1 MSVDELIAAA
11 NTLNEPDLDRVLHQ
25 IATLRARRK
34 SPVLPEEESKLLL
47 KINQPVPSDLRW
59 STTDLRSS
67 DYQVLLEK
75 REAETLTDDEY
86 SSLIELSQRIESIGA
101 ERLEAL
107 ATLAQLRQTSLLEL
121 MKTLGIEPV
130 SYV

>member
-34 SPVLPEEESKLLL
+34 SPVLPEEESKLLI
-47 KINQPVPSDLRW
+47 KINQPVPSDLR
-59 STTDLRSS
+59 S

-86 SSLIELSQRIESIGA
+86 DRLIQLSQQIEAIGA

-107 ATLAQLRQTSLLEL
+107 ATLAQLRQTSLVDL

>member
-47 KINQPVPSDLRW
+47 KINQPVPSDLR
-59 STTDLRSS
+59 S

-86 SSLIELSQRIESIGA
+86 SCLIELSQQIESIGA

>member
-47 KINQPVPSDLRW
+47 KINQPVPSDLR
-59 STTDLRSS
+59 S

-75 REAETLTDDEY
+75 REAEILTDDEY
-86 SSLIELSQRIESIGA
+86 SCLIQLSQQIEAIGA

-107 ATLAQLRQTSLLEL
+107 ATLAQLRQTSLVDL

>member
-34 SPVLPEEESKLLL
+34 SPLLPEEESKLLL
-47 KINQPVPSDLRW
+47 KINQSVPSDLR
-59 STTDLRSS
+59 SN
-67 DYQVLLEK
+67 YQVLRGK

-86 SSLIELSQRIESIGA
+86 DRLIQLSQQIESIGA

-107 ATLAQLRQTSLLEL
+107 ATLAQLRQTSLVDL
-121 MKTLGIEPV
+121 MKTLGIPPV
-130 SYV
+130 IYV

>member
-47 KINQPVPSDLRW
+47 KINQPVPSDVR
-59 STTDLRSS
+59 S

-86 SSLIELSQRIESIGA
+86 DRLIQLSQQIEAIGA

-107 ATLAQLRQTSLLEL
+107 ATLAQLRQTSLVEL

-130 SYV
+130 TYV

>member
-75 REAETLTDDEY
+75 REAETLTDDDT
-86 SSLIELSQRIESIGA
+86 I
-101 ERLEAL
+101 
-107 ATLAQLRQTSLLEL
+107 
-121 MKTLGIEPV
+121 V
-130 SYV
+130 

>member
-34 SPVLPEEESKLLL
+34 LTVLPEEESKLLL
-47 KINQPVPSDLRW
+47 KINQPVPSG
-59 STTDLRSS
+59 LRSN
-67 DYQVLLEK
+67 YQVLREK

-86 SSLIELSQRIESIGA
+86 DRLIQLSEQIESIGTQ
-101 ERLEAL
+101 RLEAL
-107 ATLAQLRQTSLLEL
+107 ATLAQLRQTSLVEL

-130 SYV
+130 TYV

>member
-25 IATLRARRK
+25 IATLRAQRK
-34 SPVLPEEESKLLL
+34 SPLLPEEESKLLL
-47 KINQPVPSDLRW
+47 QINQPVPSDLR
-59 STTDLRSS
+59 SN
-67 DYQVLLEK
+67 YQVLRGK

-86 SSLIELSQRIESIGA
+86 ERLIQLSEQIESIGA

-107 ATLAQLRQTSLLEL
+107 ATLAQLRQTSLVDL
-121 MKTLGIEPV
+121 MKTLGIAPV

>member
-34 SPVLPEEESKLLL
+34 LTVLPEEESKLLL
-47 KINQPVPSDLRW
+47 KINQPVPSG
-59 STTDLRSS
+59 LRSN
-67 DYQVLLEK
+67 YQVLREK

-86 SSLIELSQRIESIGA
+86 DRLIQLSEQIESIGTR
-101 ERLEAL
+101 RLEAL
-107 ATLAQLRQTSLLEL
+107 ATLAQLRQISLVEL

-130 SYV
+130 TYV

>member
-34 SPVLPEEESKLLL
+34 STVLPEEESKLLL
-47 KINQPVPSDLRW
+47 KINQPVPSDLR
-59 STTDLRSS
+59 SN
-67 DYQVLLEK
+67 YQVLRVK

-86 SSLIELSQRIESIGA
+86 DRLIQLSQQIESIGTQ
-101 ERLEAL
+101 RLEAL
-107 ATLAQLRQTSLLEL
+107 ATLAQLRQTSLVEL
-121 MKTLGIEPV
+121 MKTLGIQPV
-130 SYV
+130 TCV

>member
-11 NTLNEPDLDRVLHQ
+11 NTLNESDLDRVLHQ

-34 SPVLPEEESKLLL
+34 LTVLPEEESKLLL
-47 KINQPVPSDLRW
+47 KVNQPVPSG
-59 STTDLRSS
+59 LRSN
-67 DYQVLLEK
+67 YQVLREK

-86 SSLIELSQRIESIGA
+86 DRLIQLSEQIESIGTQ
-101 ERLEAL
+101 RLEAL
-107 ATLAQLRQTSLLEL
+107 ATLAQLRQTSLVEL

-130 SYV
+130 TYV

>member
-34 SPVLPEEESKLLL
+34 SPLLPEEESKLLL
-47 KINQPVPSDLRW
+47 KINQPVPSDLR
-59 STTDLRSS
+59 SN
-67 DYQVLLEK
+67 YQVLREK
-75 REAETLTDDEY
+75 REAETLTDDEHDR
-86 SSLIELSQRIESIGA
+86 LIQLSQQIESIGA

-107 ATLAQLRQTSLLEL
+107 ATLAQLRQTSLVDL
-121 MKTLGIEPV
+121 MKTLGIAPV

>member
-34 SPVLPEEESKLLL
+34 SPLLPEEESKLLL
-47 KINQPVPSDLRW
+47 KINQPVPSV
-59 STTDLRSS
+59 LRSN
-67 DYQVLLEK
+67 YQVLREK

-86 SSLIELSQRIESIGA
+86 DRLIQLSEQIESIGTQ
-101 ERLEAL
+101 RLEAL
-107 ATLAQLRQTSLLEL
+107 ATLAQLRQISLVEL

-130 SYV
+130 TYV